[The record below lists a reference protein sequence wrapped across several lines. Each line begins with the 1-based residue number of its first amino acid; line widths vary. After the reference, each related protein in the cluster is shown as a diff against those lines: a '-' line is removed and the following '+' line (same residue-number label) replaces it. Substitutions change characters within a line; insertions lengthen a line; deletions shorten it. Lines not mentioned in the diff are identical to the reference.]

1 MKVLIVNHKEV
12 RRHLTMIDCMT
23 AMESALML
31 LDREEAF
38 NPLRNVIWLPDKT
51 GLTVLMPSSLSE
63 PPIMG
68 VKAISV
74 FPGNSATEYDS
85 HQGVV
90 MLFEAQ
96 NGRLLALI
104 DATEV
109 TAIRTAAVSGVATRL
124 LAKKDAGDLAVLGA
138 GTQARKHIEAMQA
151 ARKIRRV
158 RVWSRNYEKTVAFA
172 TSTSKHHG
180 LPVEALASAREA
192 VVGADLICTTT
203 AAVEPVLE
211 ADWVAPGAHINAVG
225 ACTPGVREL
234 DSATVVKSRLVVDS
248 RESAVNEAGDFV
260 IPKQEGLI
268 DESHILGEVGELLN
282 DKKSGR
288 SSPEDITLFKSLG
301 LAVEDLAA
309 ANLLYQKL
317 ESAEGA
323 TRVELNAKRN
333 E

>member
-1 MKVLIVNHKEV
+1 MKVLIVSHEEV
-12 RRHLTMIDCMT
+12 RQHLPMIDCMT

-51 GLTVLMPSSLSE
+51 GLMVLMPSSLSD
-63 PPIMG
+63 PAVMG
-68 VKAISV
+68 LKAISV

-124 LAKKDAGDLAVLGA
+124 LAREDAGDLAILGA

-151 ARKIRRV
+151 ARNIRRV
-158 RVWSRNYEKTVAFA
+158 RVWSRNYDKTIEFA
-172 TSTSKHHG
+172 ESVSKSHG
-180 LPVEALASAREA
+180 LPIEAQASARDA
-192 VVGADLICTTT
+192 VIGADLICTTT
-203 AAVEPVLE
+203 AAVEPIVE
-211 ADWVAPGAHINAVG
+211 VDWVAPGAHINAVG
-225 ACTPGVREL
+225 ACTPAAREL
-234 DSATVVKSRLVVDS
+234 DSATVVKSRLYVDS
-248 RESAVNEAGDFV
+248 RESAINEAGDFV
-260 IPKQEGLI
+260 IPKQKGLI
-268 DESHILGEVGELLN
+268 GESHILGEIGELLN
-282 DKKSGR
+282 NKKNGR
-288 SSPEDITLFKSLG
+288 STAEDITLFKSLG

-309 ANLLYQKL
+309 ANLLYRKL

-323 TRVELNAKRN
+323 TWVEMNAKRHA
-333 E
+333 